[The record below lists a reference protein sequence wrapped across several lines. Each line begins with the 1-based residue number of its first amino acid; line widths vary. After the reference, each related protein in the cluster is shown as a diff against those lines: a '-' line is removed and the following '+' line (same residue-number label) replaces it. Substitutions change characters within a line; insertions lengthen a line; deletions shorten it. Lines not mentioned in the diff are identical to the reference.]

1 MRPVKIPCTNWVV
14 AGHRPMAA
22 PKVDGERIKDAT
34 LLQRLSYASG
44 PFPIK
49 VRAASARP
57 ATDMPPRAGLPAG
70 ELIRSTVQ
78 AASTLSGLDA
88 ILDAIGRTT
97 DAGAGDRIAGLSAT
111 GKLELLQALAR
122 QLPHVPDHPDP
133 YRSLARSAL
142 LAAQARLPEPCRG
155 GLRGLETGAMFED
168 AVQAV
173 QCGVPVDVAVRTF
186 GIADP
191 AVEQRLNW
199 DAEYAAKGHIYAG
212 CTVGEAAA
220 LHGITDPQ
228 AMGALQP
235 ACTRTVAGAAVA
247 AGAMT
252 VDEAVRTFG
261 ITDLDE
267 QSDLAW
273 FAEAEPTGFMQAIL
287 EGTPLNFAYKIFF
300 GDKLI
305 DRPQAEPIDQPPA
318 DYLDRHRAEYLS
330 VMGPHV
336 TDALQSG
343 EDVRSIARRLD
354 LADPFARRL
363 LERRA
368 AGRTA
373 RSCAGR
379 PEGSPP

>member
-1 MRPVKIPCTNWVV
+1 LRPVKIPCTNWVV

-22 PKVDGERIKDAT
+22 PKVDGERAKDAT

-44 PFPIK
+44 PLPIK
-49 VRAASARP
+49 VRAASARQ
-57 ATDMPPRAGLPAG
+57 ATGVPPRAALPAG
-70 ELIRSTVQ
+70 ELIRSAVQ
-78 AASTLSGLDA
+78 AACTLSGLDA
-88 ILDAIGRTT
+88 VLDGIGRTT
-97 DAGAGDRIAGLSAT
+97 HAGAGDGIARLSAA
-111 GKLELLQALAR
+111 GKSELLQALAR
-122 QLPHVPDHPDP
+122 QLPFVPDHPDP

-155 GLRGLETGAMFED
+155 ALGGLETGAMFED

-212 CTVGEAAA
+212 CPVGEAAA
-220 LHGITDPQ
+220 LHGITEPQ
-228 AMGALQP
+228 VLVALQP

-261 ITDLDE
+261 ITDPDE
-267 QSDLAW
+267 QAELAGY
-273 FAEAEPTGFMQAIL
+273 AEAEPTGFMQAIL
-287 EGTPLNFAYKIFF
+287 AGMPLDAACRTFPA
-300 GDKLI
+300 DEVI
-305 DRPQAEPIDQPPA
+305 DRP
-318 DYLDRHRAEYLS
+318 HAEYLS
-330 VMGPHV
+330 VMSAHA
-336 TDALQSG
+336 TRALRAG
-343 EDVRSIARRLD
+343 EDARALARRLG
-354 LADPFARRL
+354 LVDPFARRL

-368 AGRTA
+368 AGLGPALGRALKETP
-373 RSCAGR
+373 GR
-379 PEGSPP
+379 PKFP